1 VRFGPAEFTAIALA
15 LVNTLG
21 QANCDERCDAMNSD
35 NVELNQTEE
44 ANLLFS
50 DIADEALEVGHT
62 RREIP
67 ENIAWAFCP
76 SGLTICRI

>member
-1 VRFGPAEFTAIALA
+1 
-15 LVNTLG
+15 
-21 QANCDERCDAMNSD
+21 MNSD

-44 ANLLFS
+44 AKANLLFS

-62 RREIP
+62 RREIT
-67 ENIAWAFCP
+67 ENITWAFCP